1 MTLKEK
7 KDDPN
12 YIKAGYI
19 YNLTKVVH
27 WPQTA
32 FNFSLSPFI
41 IGILGEKTLSTALI
55 HTLREKSIKDRDW
68 KVEFYNSHLEIRHC
82 HLVFISG
89 LEDSIITETI
99 NFLIYKNAL
108 LVGDN
113 IKDFCKLGGM
123 INLVGNCPNFGYE
136 INLKKIEKAKLTIN
150 PDFLELATIIE

>member
-7 KDDPN
+7 KDDPK

-27 WPQTA
+27 WPQNA

-41 IGILGEKTLSTALI
+41 IGILGEKTISTALI

-68 KVEFYNSHLEIRHC
+68 KVEFYNSHDEIRHC

-89 LEDSIITETI
+89 LEEKIVSEAI
-99 NFLIYKNAL
+99 NFLIYKQAL

-113 IKDFCKLGGM
+113 IKEFCKLGGM
-123 INLVGNCPNFGYE
+123 VNLVGNCPNFGYE
-136 INLKKIEKAKLTIN
+136 VNVQKIEKTKLAVN

>member
-7 KDDPN
+7 NDDPK

-19 YNLTKVVH
+19 YNLTKVIH

-41 IGILGEKTLSTALI
+41 LGILGDKTISTALI

-68 KVEFYNSHLEIRHC
+68 KVEFYNHPQEIRYC
-82 HLVFISG
+82 HLVFISNFDKEG
-89 LEDSIITETI
+89 ISEAI
-99 NFLIYKNAL
+99 NLLIYKNAL

-113 IKDFCKLGGM
+113 IEEFCKLGGM
-123 INLVGNCPNFGYE
+123 INLVGTCPNFGYE
-136 INLKKIEKAKLTIN
+136 VNLRKTEQAKLTIN